1 MTAILSTSPYQSGVF
16 FNYENRSQQKRCGS
30 LFESAPLSAWSPS
43 FHYIILS
50 VCQVDKMAPE
60 GAREKNII
68 IKGPADAVE
77 AAKRLISEKIG
88 GDPYGTV
95 RS

>member
-1 MTAILSTSPYQSGVF
+1 M
-16 FNYENRSQQKRCGS
+16 
-30 LFESAPLSAWSPS
+30 ESISYV
-43 FHYIILS
+43 HYIILT

-95 RS
+95 RSLPLVRYR

>member
-1 MTAILSTSPYQSGVF
+1 MPMLRIWVQK
-16 FNYENRSQQKRCGS
+16 NYAEP
-30 LFESAPLSAWSPS
+30 LFVSAPLSAWSP
-43 FHYIILS
+43 YII
-50 VCQVDKMAPE
+50 VTMCQVDKMAPE

-95 RS
+95 PSLPVVRYW

>member
-1 MTAILSTSPYQSGVF
+1 
-16 FNYENRSQQKRCGS
+16 
-30 LFESAPLSAWSPS
+30 
-43 FHYIILS
+43 
-50 VCQVDKMAPE
+50 MAPE

-95 RS
+95 RSLPVVRYRQQFYLRFVWLGLFYTFCTSVIFFFITSFLSCR